1 MTFQL
6 YSPKQWY
13 CQLNSFLAQHNWSQ
27 LIIPNNCDIMR
38 NVCNLSCVMFVQ
50 FFKIEQFPHENWQSD
65 IIICCCLSF
74 GYCCAWNVMDRNPKN
89 KKAEHRKKNPVNLYT
104 YCWPEP
110 NQKWWTRKSKGTIT
124 PRTNKFIE
132 KNMVQY
138 FMGLA
143 TSHVQTKEKWI
154 ECRKAKWIDL
164 CYYFPNTGCVFVLW
178 QMTHEFEI

>member
-1 MTFQL
+1 MVIHGIVIVAGRCEELPFLILSFKFSALWRFRQALLKSNFYTIAIASKCDCMPFQL

-27 LIIPNNCDIMR
+27 LIIPNNCNIMR

-89 KKAEHRKKNPVNLYT
+89 KKAEHRKK
-104 YCWPEP
+104 
-110 NQKWWTRKSKGTIT
+110 TRQFINILLARTESKMM
-124 PRTNKFIE
+124 N
-132 KNMVQY
+132 
-138 FMGLA
+138 
-143 TSHVQTKEKWI
+143 
-154 ECRKAKWIDL
+154 
-164 CYYFPNTGCVFVLW
+164 
-178 QMTHEFEI
+178 